1 MSNAIL
7 VENLNQQQKI
17 SGIKVLLD
25 ICDYLHIVRIVTKR
39 TGENEEATQRIKKKW
54 DKKIGNTRKQIDIKN
69 IEKNMIEKMQIQIF
83 ERGEGSILENIQKYT
98 GRGIKKK

>member
-1 MSNAIL
+1 ML

-25 ICDYLHIVRIVTKR
+25 IYDYLHIVRIVTKR
-39 TGENEEATQRIKKKW
+39 TGENEEVTQRIKEKW